1 MLQVLSN
8 EVIYDPVT
16 QGVLKIQHIRVKM
29 SKSTKLSTLT
39 TFDAL

>member
-16 QGVLKIQHIRVKM
+16 RRVLKIQHVKVKM
-29 SKSTKLSTLT
+29 SKSIELSTLT
-39 TFDAL
+39 TFDAF